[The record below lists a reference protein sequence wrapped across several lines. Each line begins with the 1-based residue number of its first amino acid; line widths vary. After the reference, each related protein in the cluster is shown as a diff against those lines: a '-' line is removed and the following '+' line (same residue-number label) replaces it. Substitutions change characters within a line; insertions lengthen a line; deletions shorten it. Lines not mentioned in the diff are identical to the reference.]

1 MTANCLDS
9 TESNN
14 TNTCGESISSL
25 FIRACG
31 IGPKDALKTS
41 AAPAPPQARRTRP
54 SHKQAPPYAHY
65 LARAA
70 GRKARRVPSN
80 ARARVEQAGLHWR
93 VSHWQNGNSAWAW
106 WAGSVPLTPHSDLAQ
121 SQCGQHRRKTE
132 WHVTHQAWCT
142 NLGHFL

>member
-25 FIRACG
+25 FIRACDF
-31 IGPKDALKTS
+31 GPKDALKTS

-93 VSHWQNGNSAWAW
+93 VSHWQNGSFAWAW
-106 WAGSVPLTPHSDLAQ
+106 
-121 SQCGQHRRKTE
+121 
-132 WHVTHQAWCT
+132 
-142 NLGHFL
+142 